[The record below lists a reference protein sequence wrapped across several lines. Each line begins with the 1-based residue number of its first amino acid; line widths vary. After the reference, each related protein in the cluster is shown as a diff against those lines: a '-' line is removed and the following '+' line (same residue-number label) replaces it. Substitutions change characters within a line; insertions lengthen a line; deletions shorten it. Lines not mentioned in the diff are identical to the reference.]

1 MTRHSLFIVCASLL
15 AAGPAVHAQPK
26 SSSVVKVT
34 ATADKPGDDG
44 KQVIT
49 ITITPEK
56 PWHVYANPV
65 GNVDLVDA
73 QTTVTISGKGKPEV
87 VKIEYP
93 AGTVVKDKVVG
104 DYKVYDAK
112 VTIKATIKR
121 AKGDTEKVN
130 VAVKLQACTD
140 KTCLMGET
148 VKLTVP

>member
-1 MTRHSLFIVCASLL
+1 MTRLLLFVACAALL
-15 AAGPAVHAQPK
+15 VTGPAVHGQAK

-34 ATADKPGDDG
+34 AEADKPGDDG

-49 ITITPEK
+49 ITLTAEK

-65 GNVDLVDA
+65 GNPDLVDA

-87 VKIEYP
+87 VKVEYP
-93 AGTVVKDKVVG
+93 AGKVVKDKVVG
-104 DYKVYDAK
+104 DYKIYEDK

-121 AKGDTEKVN
+121 AKGDTEKVD
-130 VAVKLQACTD
+130 VAVKLQACND